1 MTFDHHVLLWLV
13 FLPLAAGIF
22 VGALGPRRGDL
33 VRAVS
38 LGTSLVVLV
47 LAFVL
52 VGRFVA
58 LERHG
63 VHVGELAD
71 GMPTFHPEFVPG
83 SSPDN
88 RHRTTWDVVP
98 VSPTGPVQFYLGVD
112 GISVWLVLLTA
123 LLFMPSVLVSWTYV
137 RERVNEFYAWLLV
150 LQTCMMGIF
159 VSFDILLFYVFFELS
174 LVPLFFL
181 IGIWGGP
188 QRQYAARKFFLYTL
202 TGSLLTLLGVLAVVQ
217 ACYER
222 RGELT
227 FSIPRLVEL
236 VHQELRNTE
245 PETRAYWLRLQN
257 TVFVLLAAGFAVK
270 VPLFP
275 FHTWLP
281 LAHVEAPTAG
291 SVDLAGIL
299 LKVGAYGFLRLAIPL
314 APDVSLS
321 LGLPLVTTLA
331 AIGIVYGAWCAYTQ
345 EDVKRLVAY
354 SSISHLGLAML
365 AMFALN
371 LPGLEGSLMQ
381 LFNHGLSTGALFLLV
396 GMIYE
401 RYHTRRIGDFGGMAA
416 RMPLFA
422 IFFVFMCLS
431 SAGLPGLNGFIG
443 EFLCLAGIAQHEG
456 KYGGSGVLTVVAAS
470 GLVWGAWYLFTM
482 MRRLLFGPHK
492 EPHVEEKAAG
502 DLKAREWLLLV
513 PPVLMC
519 VIIGVY
525 PRPILDAARPDL
537 ETVVSIADHARARV
551 GLPPAHPAATIP
563 GDRRAGPESAP

>member
-1 MTFDHHVLLWLV
+1 VTFEHHVLLWLV

-22 VGALGPRRGDL
+22 VAALGPRRGDL

-47 LAFVL
+47 LAFIL
-52 VGRFVA
+52 VGRFIA

-63 VHVGELAD
+63 VHVSEQAD
-71 GMPTFHPEFVPG
+71 GVPTFHPEFVPG
-83 SSPDN
+83 TSPDN
-88 RHRTTWDVVP
+88 RHRTTWDIVP

-123 LLFMPSVLVSWTYV
+123 LLFMPSVLISWTYV
-137 RERVNEFYAWLLV
+137 RERVNEFFAWLLV

-217 ACYER
+217 ACQEKAR
-222 RGELT
+222 VLT
-227 FSIPRLVEL
+227 FSIPQLVEL
-236 VHQELRNTE
+236 VHAQLESADKE
-245 PETRAYWLRLQN
+245 YWQRLQY
-257 TVFVLLAAGFAVK
+257 TVFLLLAAGFAVK

-331 AIGIVYGAWCAYTQ
+331 AIGIVYGAWCAYSQ

-371 LPGLEGSLMQ
+371 MPGLEGSLMQ
-381 LFNHGLSTGALFLLV
+381 LFNHGLSTGALFLLI

-401 RYHTRRIGDFGGMAA
+401 RYHTRRIGDFGGMAV

-422 IFFVFMCLS
+422 VFFVFMCLS

-443 EFLCLAGIAQHEG
+443 EFLCLSGIAEHEG
-456 KYGGSGVLTVVAAS
+456 RCGVLTVVAAS

-482 MRRLLFGPHK
+482 ARRLLFGPLK
-492 EPHVEEKAAG
+492 EPHIEEKAAG
-502 DLKAREWLLLV
+502 DLKVREWLLMV
-513 PPVLMC
+513 PPVVMC

-537 ETVVSIADHARARV
+537 ETVVSIADRARERERERSTSQ
-551 GLPPAHPAATIP
+551 AATAP
-563 GDRRAGPESAP
+563 RRGGPEVAH

>member
-1 MTFDHHVLLWLV
+1 VTFDHHVLLWLV

-38 LGTSLVVLV
+38 LGTSLVILV
-47 LAFVL
+47 LAFIL
-52 VGRFVA
+52 TGRFVA

-63 VHVGELAD
+63 VHLGELAP
-71 GMPTFHPEFVPG
+71 GAAPTFHPEFVPG

-88 RHRTTWDVVP
+88 RHRTEWDLVP
-98 VSPTGPVQFYLGVD
+98 LGPINSETGRPAAVQFYLGVD

-123 LLFMPSVLVSWTYV
+123 LLFMPSVLISWTYV
-137 RERVNEFYAWLLV
+137 RERVNEFFAWLLV

-217 ACYER
+217 ACQEKA
-222 RGELT
+222 GVLT
-227 FSIPRLVEL
+227 FSIPHLVEL
-236 VHQELRNTE
+236 VHKQLAS
-245 PETRAYWLRLQN
+245 PGADQGYWLRLQN
-257 TVFVLLAAGFAVK
+257 TVFLLLAAGFAVK

-331 AIGIVYGAWCAYTQ
+331 AIGIVYGAWCAYSQ

-371 LPGLEGSLMQ
+371 MPGLEGSLMQ
-381 LFNHGLSTGALFLLV
+381 LFNHGLSTGALFLLI

-401 RYHTRRIGDFGGMAA
+401 RYHTRRIGDFGGMAV

-422 IFFVFMCLS
+422 VFFIFMCLS

-443 EFLCLAGIAQHEG
+443 EFLCLSGIAQHE
-456 KYGGSGVLTVVAAS
+456 SRCGVLTVVAAS

-482 MRRLLFGPHK
+482 ARRLLFGPLK
-492 EPHVEEKAAG
+492 EPHVEEKASG
-502 DLKAREWLLLV
+502 DLKVREWLLLV
-513 PPVLMC
+513 PPVVMC

-537 ETVVSIADHARARV
+537 ETVVDIADHARERV
-551 GLPPAHPAATIP
+551 GLPPATTPRRGGAEAAH
-563 GDRRAGPESAP
+563 

>member
-1 MTFDHHVLLWLV
+1 VTFDHHVLLWLV
-13 FLPLAAGIF
+13 FLPLGAGIV
-22 VGALGPRRGDL
+22 VGALGPRRAHL
-33 VRAVS
+33 VRGIS
-38 LGTSLVVLV
+38 LAASLVVLA

-52 VGRFVA
+52 TGRFVA
-58 LERHG
+58 LDRHDIHRG
-63 VHVGELAD
+63 GLAA
-71 GMPTFHPEFVPG
+71 GAAPTFHPEFVPG
-83 SSPDN
+83 ASPEN
-88 RHRTTWDVVP
+88 RHRTQWNLVP
-98 VSPTGPVQFYLGVD
+98 VGAGAVQFYLGVD

-123 LLFMPSVLVSWTYV
+123 LLLVPSVLISWTAI
-137 RERVNEFYAWLLV
+137 RERINEFYAWLLI

-159 VSFDILLFYVFFELS
+159 LAFDILLFYVFFELS
-174 LVPLFFL
+174 LIPLFFL

-217 ACYER
+217 ACYEKT
-222 RGELT
+222 GILT

-236 VHQELRNTE
+236 VHEQLQPGAADKE
-245 PETRAYWLRLQN
+245 YWQRLQYA
-257 TVFVLLAAGFAVK
+257 VFLLLTAGFAVK
-270 VPLFP
+270 VPLVP
-275 FHTWLP
+275 LHTWLP

-291 SVDLAGIL
+291 SVDLAGVL
-299 LKVGAYGFLRLAIPL
+299 LKVGAYGFLRLGVPL

-321 LGLPLVTTLA
+321 VGLPLVATLA
-331 AIGIVYGAWCAYTQ
+331 AIGIVYGAWCAYSQ

-371 LPGLEGSLMQ
+371 LTGLEGSLMQ
-381 LFNHGLSTGALFLLV
+381 LFNHGLSTGALFLLI

-401 RYHTRRIGDFGGMAA
+401 RYHTRNIGDFGGMAA
-416 RMPLFA
+416 RMPLFGV
-422 IFFVFMCLS
+422 FFVFTCLTS
-431 SAGLPGLNGFIG
+431 VGLPLLNGFVG
-443 EFLCLAGIAQHEG
+443 EYLCLSGIAQHER

-492 EPHVEEKAAG
+492 EPHVEEKATG

-513 PPVLMC
+513 PPVVMC

-525 PRPILDAARPDL
+525 PNPILDNARPDL

-551 GLPPAHPAATIP
+551 GLPPAHAAAVP
-563 GDRRAGPESAP
+563 GSGLASAP